1 MEDDVIKISEK
12 LVAIYIN
19 MAEEQELSN
28 TREDL
33 EMALDNY
40 RKCLEFRTA
49 TFHHASQLLNDV
61 GCQESR

>member
-1 MEDDVIKISEK
+1 MVEENNMEDDVIKISEK

-40 RKCLEFRTA
+40 RKCLEVP
-49 TFHHASQLLNDV
+49 SP
-61 GCQESR
+61 